1 MADMGKLEA
10 LTEYHTM
17 TTSGDASAPE
27 TLPDGVTALTCLDY
41 TPPPPPPPAPAPR
54 PPRSIRALEPT
65 TLDYSVDYLARP
77 SSPDVLG
84 STVLDKAWLSGA
96 YPLKPES
103 WTTCYRTRLNGGGYT
118 THTHSVARHVDPSY
132 PLLGDN
138 DWSFD
143 QIDCDN
149 SGNISA
155 LEASYWGVPLLNFS
169 SIDLNND
176 GHVQKRPADDAE
188 WSRLVH
194 AIQDLLFAAYD
205 TNGNGVLDTVAAP
218 LARSEYE
225 NAFVLDFSDF
235 GNDGSCS
242 ANQAVSSFAAEEH
255 WRTGRLSC
263 PSCSTRSTLQ
273 AYFSI
278 LDADDSGCIDQPA
291 EFASAFGY
299 GPNPP
304 AQKALG
310 LPSGWG
316 DDQVYTW

>member
-118 THTHSVARHVDPSY
+118 THTHPVARHVDPSY

-155 LEASYWGVPLLNFS
+155 LEASYWGVPAIDFQN
-169 SIDLNND
+169 IDLNGD
-176 GHVQKRPADDAE
+176 GHVQKRPADLAEGAE
-188 WSRLVH
+188 WSRLVQ
-194 AIQDLLFAAYD
+194 AIEDLMFAEYD
-205 TNGNGVLDTVAAP
+205 TNGNGVLDVVATP
-218 LARSEYE
+218 PDSRSEYE

-235 GNDGSCS
+235 DIEGSC
-242 ANQAVSSFAAEEH
+242 AAGVSLSAAERN
-255 WRTGRLSC
+255 RTRARRTHLVLMRL
-263 PSCSTRSTLQ
+263 R
-273 AYFSI
+273 
-278 LDADDSGCIDQPA
+278 
-291 EFASAFGY
+291 
-299 GPNPP
+299 
-304 AQKALG
+304 AL
-310 LPSGWG
+310 
-316 DDQVYTW
+316 V